1 MVNSNIDTFIF
12 LCYGLNMKKRFYKH
26 FTTALI
32 FLSGFLFYNMI
43 SFAFMPK
50 LNTEDGFECA
60 MIYNYAIVSNSALK
74 IKAEISDAFMEQ
86 CKQEL
91 AMCEER
97 E

>member
-1 MVNSNIDTFIF
+1 
-12 LCYGLNMKKRFYKH
+12 MKKRFYKY